1 MYIAVN
7 FKPFANFVRLIE
19 QDAKPSPKDIT
30 AGVSPTRDNV
40 PIILKRL
47 VPRETRPWSGGMA
60 KEADR
65 EAYRKTGGGDKAGA
79 ADPCF
84 APTEVRGGF
93 GCGKPL
99 LDHPLEQ

>member
-1 MYIAVN
+1 
-7 FKPFANFVRLIE
+7 
-19 QDAKPSPKDIT
+19 
-30 AGVSPTRDNV
+30 
-40 PIILKRL
+40 
-47 VPRETRPWSGGMA
+47 MA